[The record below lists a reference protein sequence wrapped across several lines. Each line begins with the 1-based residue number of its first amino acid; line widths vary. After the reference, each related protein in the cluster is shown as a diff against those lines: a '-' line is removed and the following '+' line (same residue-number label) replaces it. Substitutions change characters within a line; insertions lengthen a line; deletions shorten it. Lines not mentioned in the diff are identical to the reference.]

1 MNFLKAVF
9 VSTLLST
16 SAFAQETKHYVLAD
30 AKSPGVT
37 FQIGYSA
44 GVHDGTT
51 SEMTANVTLSQKN
64 AILKGDFKIPIS
76 QISTG
81 NSTRDCHMREALG
94 INYTDSKFPTDHV
107 CDSDNQLPQTG
118 PDSIAY
124 PEIRFKFTN
133 VKKDSGT
140 ELPEVLEVGKAY
152 KVAIQGQWIIHGQT
166 VDLAA
171 NEGTESIPVQVKLL
185 DAETQEIQV
194 TGKFQISLKAFNI
207 IVKPFKIAFIQSGVA
222 DNAKVTLNT
231 KMVLK

>member
-1 MNFLKAVF
+1 MNFFKTVVM
-9 VSTLLST
+9 VSLLTT
-16 SAFAQETKHYVLAD
+16 SIFAEDMKRYVLAD
-30 AKSPGVT
+30 TKAPGVT

-44 GVHDGTT
+44 GIHDGTT
-51 SEMTANVTLSQKN
+51 GFMTANVSLSQKN
-64 AILKGDFKIPIS
+64 EILKGDFKIPIS

-81 NSTRDCHMREALG
+81 NATRDCHMREALG
-94 INYTDSKFPTDHV
+94 IDYTDSKFPTDHV
-107 CDSDNQLPQTG
+107 CDSDNQLPETG
-118 PDSIAY
+118 PDSIAF
-124 PEIRFKFTN
+124 PEIRFKFSN

-140 ELPEVLEVGKAY
+140 ELPEVLEVGKSY

-185 DAETQEIQV
+185 DATTQEIQV

-207 IVKPFKIAFIQSGVA
+207 QVKPFKIAFISIGVA
-222 DNAKVTLNT
+222 DVAKVTLNT